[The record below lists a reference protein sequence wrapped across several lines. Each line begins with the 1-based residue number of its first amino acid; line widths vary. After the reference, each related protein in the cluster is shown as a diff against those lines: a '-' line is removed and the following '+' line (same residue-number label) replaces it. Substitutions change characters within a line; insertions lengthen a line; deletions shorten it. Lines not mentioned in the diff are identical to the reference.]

1 MQATPSTIPGSGQS
15 TVAKS
20 KAGRPK
26 SGTAQERH
34 SQLLTQALA
43 LFMTEGV
50 TQTSVARIAAYC
62 GVSTRTIYERYDNKY
77 DLFIAAVKQMVEQ
90 DVSAMV
96 QVEDLRHQTLSDVLT
111 RIGRFILN
119 RILEP
124 RMVSF
129 YRIGVSE
136 FHHVPAL
143 ALAMKQAGPER
154 IHQMLAEVFDF
165 YAAQGQLPTVNFI
178 AAAESYCELLI
189 AGPRNKALFGALPA
203 DWDAEAHI
211 NFVVSLFLRGITG
224 MEQNHG

>member
-1 MQATPSTIPGSGQS
+1 MISAHNPAANS
-15 TVAKS
+15 AKTRV
-20 KAGRPK
+20 GRPRA
-26 SGTAQERH
+26 GTENERH
-34 SQLLTQALA
+34 SQLLAQALE

-50 TQTSVARIAAYC
+50 TQTSVARIAAHC

-77 DLFIAAVKQMVEQ
+77 ELLIAAVAQMVEQ

-96 QVEDLRHQTLSDVLT
+96 QVDDLHKHSLNEVLT

-119 RILEP
+119 RVLEP

-136 FHHVPAL
+136 FYHVPEL

-154 IHQMLAEVFDF
+154 LFQMLAEVLAF
-165 YAAQGQLPTVNFI
+165 YAAQGSLPSVNFKQ
-178 AAAESYCELLI
+178 AAESYCELVI

-211 NFVVSLFLRGITG
+211 NFVVTLFLKGITG
-224 MEQNHG
+224 MEHNHG